1 MMFRW
6 GKKSKVSDPEDVEVA
21 AIDGPGRPL
30 EIHTPPPGT
39 KRLSKKGQFLLLG
52 GASTV
57 ASAILIGVMISGKSG
72 NGAEPK
78 KQLTASDAPGQAAP
92 YKENAEDIQ
101 RRTAAANVAAATSAN
116 QPPAQTTDGQQSGPL
131 TTRSSAQKGN
141 SGGAQTAV
149 NGTGGGGASPPS
161 PAEAHRLWLQK
172 RKYER
177 IQGSIMASDSA
188 ETSDISK
195 NGAALAAKSAAAGTL
210 GLVAEGDGVA
220 GGLNQKVI
228 AANGRVVNA
237 RVSATAESTR
247 AANLP
252 VGPVGTG
259 SSSGYLPATQS
270 VGGPA
275 QDPVVAAQARNKAFL
290 KEAADNG
297 YLPELIKPNMGEFE
311 LTAGSVIPSV
321 MLSGINSDLPG
332 TIVAQTRQTVYAT
345 NDPTAVVIPQGSRL
359 VGRYSA
365 DIVYGQSRVLAAWDE
380 LIFPNGS
387 RIALRGMSA
396 ADGQGQSGM
405 EDQVN
410 NHFWRTWSSA
420 LLVSLLGVAAQQS
433 QPQNQSAF
441 NTPSGT
447 AQASA
452 AAMNSL
458 SDVSSKILQKSLN
471 ISPTLQ
477 VRPGMAFNEAVKK
490 PDFRAHHFC
499 CKCFADRISR
509 ICRS

>member
-1 MMFRW
+1 MMFRF
-6 GKKSKVSDPEDVEVA
+6 GKKSQTDDPADVEVA
-21 AIDGPGRPL
+21 AIDGPGQPL

-72 NGAEPK
+72 GNAESK

-101 RRTAAANVAAATSAN
+101 RRATVAAAAVGN
-116 QPPAQTTDGQQSGPL
+116 QATLQIADGQQTGPL
-131 TTRSSAQKGN
+131 TSRSSNQKGN
-141 SGGAQTAV
+141 SGGAQTASV
-149 NGTGGGGASPPS
+149 GASPPT

-177 IQGSIMASDSA
+177 IQGQIMASDSA

-195 NGAALAAKSAAAGTL
+195 GGAALAAKSTAG
-210 GLVAEGDGVA
+210 GIMGVIADGESVA
-220 GGLNQKVI
+220 GGVNQRLS
-228 AANGRVVNA
+228 AANGRAANA
-237 RVSATAESTR
+237 RASATAEAMR
-247 AANLP
+247 MANSP
-252 VGPVGTG
+252 AGVAGTG
-259 SSSGYLPATQS
+259 SNSGNLPPTLAA
-270 VGGPA
+270 GGSAGLDPA
-275 QDPVVAAQARNKAFL
+275 VAAQARNKAFM
-290 KEAADNG
+290 KEAFDNG
-297 YLPELIKPNMGEFE
+297 YLPELLKPKLGEFE
-311 LTAGSVIPSV
+311 LTAGSVIPAV

-345 NDPTAVVIPQGSRL
+345 NEPDAVVIPQGSRL
-359 VGRYSA
+359 IGRYSA
-365 DIVYGQSRVLAAWDE
+365 DVAYGQSRVLAAWDE
-380 LIFPNGS
+380 LILPNGS
-387 RIALRGMSA
+387 RISLRGMSA
-396 ADGQGQSGM
+396 ADGQGQSGI

-410 NHFWRTWSSA
+410 NHFWKTWSSA
-420 LLVSLLGVAAQQS
+420 LLVSFLGVAAQQS
-433 QPQNQSAF
+433 QPQNQGAF
-441 NTPSGT
+441 NTPSGS

-477 VRPGMAFNEAVKK
+477 VRPGMAFNVMVN
-490 PDFRAHHFC
+490 
-499 CKCFADRISR
+499 
-509 ICRS
+509 RSIILPTYR

>member
-1 MMFRW
+1 MMFRL
-6 GKKSKVSDPEDVEVA
+6 GKKSKVEGPDDVGVA
-21 AIDGPGRPL
+21 AIDGPGHPL

-52 GASTV
+52 GATTV
-57 ASAILIGVMISGKSG
+57 ASAIFIGVMISGKSSG
-72 NGAEPK
+72 NVEQK

-101 RRTAAANVAAATSAN
+101 RRTAVAAVAAATLAS
-116 QPPAQTTDGQQSGPL
+116 QTPAQPVDGQQSGPL

-141 SGGAQTAV
+141 SGGAQTA
-149 NGTGGGGASPPS
+149 GGGASPPS

-177 IQGSIMASDSA
+177 IQGTIMASDSA

-195 NGAALAAKSAAAGTL
+195 GGAGLAAKSATGATL
-210 GLVAEGDGVA
+210 GLAAEGDALA
-220 GGLNQKVI
+220 GGLNQKLS
-228 AANGRVVNA
+228 AANGRAVNA
-237 RVSATAESTR
+237 RVSATAESMRT
-247 AANLP
+247 ASLP
-252 VGPVGTG
+252 TGAVGTG
-259 SSSGYLPATQS
+259 GSSGYLPATQA
-270 VGGPA
+270 VGGPTV
-275 QDPVVAAQARNKAFL
+275 QDPAVAAQARNKAFM

-311 LTAGSVIPSV
+311 LTAGSVIPAV

-345 NDPTAVVIPQGSRL
+345 NDPAAVVIPQGSRL

-380 LIFPNGS
+380 LILPNGS
-387 RIALRGMSA
+387 RISLRGMSA

-433 QPQNQSAF
+433 QPQNQGAF

-477 VRPGMAFNEAVKK
+477 IRPGMAFNVMVN
-490 PDFRAHHFC
+490 
-499 CKCFADRISR
+499 
-509 ICRS
+509 RSIIFPTYR

>member
-1 MMFRW
+1 MMFRF
-6 GKKSKVSDPEDVEVA
+6 GKKPQADDSGDVDVA
-21 AIDGPGRPL
+21 AIDGPGQPL
-30 EIHTPPPGT
+30 EIHAPPPGT

-72 NGAEPK
+72 DHADSNI
-78 KQLTASDAPGQAAP
+78 QLTARDAPGQSAP

-101 RRTAAANVAAATSAN
+101 RRAAAVRS
-116 QPPAQTTDGQQSGPL
+116 QPTYQTLDGQQTGPL
-131 TTRSSAQKGN
+131 TTRASNQKGSAEGTPTA
-141 SGGAQTAV
+141 SGGAT
-149 NGTGGGGASPPS
+149 PPS

-177 IQGSIMASDSA
+177 IQGHIMASDSA

-195 NGAALAAKSAAAGTL
+195 GGAALAAKSAAGGIMGVNADG
-210 GLVAEGDGVA
+210 EGVGGGV
-220 GGLNQKVI
+220 NQKLS
-228 AANGRVVNA
+228 AANGRAANA
-237 RVSATAESTR
+237 RASATAEAMR
-247 AANLP
+247 IANFP
-252 VGPVGTG
+252 AGVSGT
-259 SSSGYLPATQS
+259 SSNSGNLPATMP
-270 VGGPA
+270 GGVPA
-275 QDPVVAAQARNKAFL
+275 GLDPAVAAQARNKAFM

-297 YLPELIKPNMGEFE
+297 YLPELLKPKVGEFE
-311 LTAGSVIPSV
+311 LTAGSVIPAV

-345 NDPTAVVIPQGSRL
+345 NDPDAVVIPQGSRL

-365 DIVYGQSRVLAAWDE
+365 DVAYGQSRVLAAWDE
-380 LIFPNGS
+380 LILPNGS
-387 RIALRGMSA
+387 RIALHGMSA
-396 ADGQGQSGM
+396 ADGQGQSGI

-420 LLVSLLGVAAQQS
+420 LLVSFLGVAAQQS
-433 QPQNQSAF
+433 QPQNQGAF
-441 NTPSGT
+441 NTPSGS

-458 SDVSSKILQKSLN
+458 SDVSSKIVQKSLN

-477 VRPGMAFNEAVKK
+477 VRPGMAFNVMVN
-490 PDFRAHHFC
+490 
-499 CKCFADRISR
+499 
-509 ICRS
+509 RSIILPTYR

>member
-1 MMFRW
+1 MSFEF
-6 GKKSKVSDPEDVEVA
+6 GTSAKVNDADNGDAP
-21 AIDGPGRPL
+21 AIDGPKQPL
-30 EIHTPPPGT
+30 EIHASPPGT

-52 GASTV
+52 GASAV
-57 ASAILIGVMISGKSG
+57 ASAILIGIMISGKSG

-78 KQLTASDAPGQAAP
+78 KQLNAGDAPGQAAP
-92 YKENAEDIQ
+92 YKESADEIQ
-101 RRTAAANVAAATSAN
+101 RRAAAANAAGAMPASLPTAATS
-116 QPPAQTTDGQQSGPL
+116 DGQQTGPL
-131 TTRSSAQKGN
+131 TTRSTVQKNGAAA
-141 SGGAQTAV
+141 AQTGNAMA
-149 NGTGGGGASPPS
+149 GTSAPPS

-177 IQGSIMASDSA
+177 IQGSLMASDSA
-188 ETSDISK
+188 ETAEISK
-195 NGAALAAKSAAAGTL
+195 GSSALSAKSSIAGAP
-210 GLVAEGDGVA
+210 GNVADGDGLPES
-220 GGLNQKVI
+220 LNQRLSSATVR
-228 AANGRVVNA
+228 AANA
-237 RVSATAESTR
+237 RVSAANESMRTANIP
-247 AANLP
+247 ANLM
-252 VGPVGTG
+252 GTSASQG
-259 SSSGYLPATQS
+259 NLPASQS
-270 VGGPA
+270 AGGSA
-275 QDPVVAAQARNKAFL
+275 QDPAVAAQARNKAFL

-297 YLPELIKPNMGEFE
+297 YLPELIKPKMGEYE
-311 LTAGSVIPSV
+311 LTAGSVIPAV

-345 NDPTAVVIPQGSRL
+345 NDPGAVLIPQGSRL

-365 DIVYGQSRVLAAWDE
+365 DVVYGQSRVLAAWDE

-433 QPQNQSAF
+433 QPQNQGAF
-441 NTPSGT
+441 NISSGS

-477 VRPGMAFNEAVKK
+477 IRPGIPFNVMVN
-490 PDFRAHHFC
+490 
-499 CKCFADRISR
+499 
-509 ICRS
+509 RSIVLPTYP

>member
-1 MMFRW
+1 MSFKLGTSAKVNDTED
-6 GKKSKVSDPEDVEVA
+6 GKA
-21 AIDGPGRPL
+21 TAIDGPEQPL
-30 EIHTPPPGT
+30 EIHASPPGT

-52 GASTV
+52 GASAV
-57 ASAILIGVMISGKSG
+57 ASAILIGIMISGKSG
-72 NGAEPK
+72 NSAEPK
-78 KQLTASDAPGQAAP
+78 KQMSAGDAPGQAAP

-101 RRTAAANVAAATSAN
+101 RRTAAANLTAATPAI
-116 QPPAQTTDGQQSGPL
+116 QPPAQNPDGQQTGPL
-131 TTRSSAQKGN
+131 TTRSSVQKGN
-141 SGGAQTAV
+141 SGGVQTAIA
-149 NGTGGGGASPPS
+149 GGSPSPPS

-177 IQGSIMASDSA
+177 IQGYIMASDSA

-195 NGAALAAKSAAAGTL
+195 SGAALAARSAAAGTL

-220 GGLNQKVI
+220 GGLNPKLA
-228 AANGRVVNA
+228 AANGRAVNA
-237 RVSATAESTR
+237 RVSATAESMR

-252 VGPVGTG
+252 TGAVGT
-259 SSSGYLPATQS
+259 SSSSPYLPANPL
-270 VGGPA
+270 VGGSA

-297 YLPELIKPNMGEFE
+297 YLPELMKPNLGEFE
-311 LTAGSVIPSV
+311 LTAGSVIPAV
-321 MLSGINSDLPG
+321 MLTGINSDLPG
-332 TIVAQTRQTVYAT
+332 TIVAQTRQTIYAT
-345 NDPTAVVIPQGSRL
+345 NDPTTVVIPQGSRL

-380 LIFPNGS
+380 MILPNGS
-387 RIALRGMSA
+387 RISLRGMSA

-433 QPQNQSAF
+433 QPQNQGAF

-458 SDVSSKILQKSLN
+458 SEVSSKILQKSLN

-477 VRPGMAFNEAVKK
+477 VRPGMAFNVMVN
-490 PDFRAHHFC
+490 
-499 CKCFADRISR
+499 
-509 ICRS
+509 RSIILPMYR